1 MGYIAA
7 GIITLLV
14 LGLVLAGLLRRGKPA
29 GRIPA
34 KTAILREEPS
44 ADAPTPAAS
53 VTATPGEAD
62 RAQKKTPPA

>member
-14 LGLVLAGLLRRGKPA
+14 LGLIAAGLLRRGKPS

-44 ADAPTPAAS
+44 ADAPTPAESA
-53 VTATPGEAD
+53 TATHGEAE
-62 RAQKKTPPA
+62 RAGKNTPPA

>member
-7 GIITLLV
+7 GVIALLV
-14 LGLVLAGLLRRGKPA
+14 LGLIFAGLMMRGKSS